1 MSSKWT
7 SRKFWT
13 AIVGQVVGIVA
24 LIWGA
29 STAGQV
35 EAIAGA
41 VIIIA
46 STLGYLQAESKVDV
60 VKANGEKK

>member
-1 MSSKWT
+1 MKSKWT
-7 SRKFWT
+7 SRKF
-13 AIVGQVVGIVA
+13 IVSLVGQVIGIVT

-46 STLGYLQAESKVDV
+46 TALGYLKVEGDID
-60 VKANGEKK
+60 KERAKK

>member
-7 SRKFWT
+7 SRKFWV
-13 AIVGQVVGIVA
+13 AIVGQVVGIVT
-24 LIWGA
+24 LVWGA

-46 STLGYLQAESKVDV
+46 TALGYLKAEKDVDV
-60 VKANGEKK
+60 AREGEKQ

>member
-1 MSSKWT
+1 MISKWS
-7 SRKFWT
+7 SRKFWM
-13 AIVGQVVGIVA
+13 AIVGQVVGIVT

-46 STLGYLQAESKVDV
+46 TALGYLKAEGDIDKER
-60 VKANGEKK
+60 AKK

>member
-1 MSSKWT
+1 MASKWT

-13 AIVGQVVGIVA
+13 AIVGQVVGIIA

-41 VIIIA
+41 VIIII
-46 STLGYLQAESKVDV
+46 STLGYLKAEGDVDV
-60 VKANGEKK
+60 ARAKNGG

>member
-1 MSSKWT
+1 MASKWT

-41 VIIIA
+41 VIIII
-46 STLGYLQAESKVDV
+46 STLGYLKVEGDIDRERA
-60 VKANGEKK
+60 KNGG

>member
-13 AIVGQVVGIVA
+13 AIVGQVVGIVT

-41 VIIIA
+41 VITIA
-46 STLGYLQAESKVDV
+46 GTLGYLKVEGDIDRERA
-60 VKANGEKK
+60 KNGG

>member
-1 MSSKWT
+1 MASKWT

-13 AIVGQVVGIVA
+13 AIVGQIVGIIA

-46 STLGYLQAESKVDV
+46 STLGYLKVEGDIDRERA
-60 VKANGEKK
+60 KNGG

>member
-1 MSSKWT
+1 MSKWT
-7 SRKFWT
+7 SRKFWV
-13 AIVGQVVGIVA
+13 AIIGQVVGIVT

-41 VIIIA
+41 VIIIVTA
-46 STLGYLQAESKVDV
+46 LGYLKVEGDID
-60 VKANGEKK
+60 KAALQ

>member
-1 MSSKWT
+1 MASKWA

-41 VIIIA
+41 IIIVA
-46 STLGYLQAESKVDV
+46 TTLGYLKAEKDVDV
-60 VKANGEKK
+60 ARANGGKK

>member
-7 SRKFWT
+7 SRKFWV
-13 AIVGQVVGIVA
+13 AILGQVVGIIT

-41 VIIIA
+41 IIIIA
-46 STLGYLQAESKVDV
+46 SSLGYLKAESDID
-60 VKANGEKK
+60 KARAAK

>member
-7 SRKFWT
+7 SRKFWV
-13 AIVGQVVGIVA
+13 AIVGQIVGIVT
-24 LIWGA
+24 LISGA

-46 STLGYLQAESKVDV
+46 TALGYLKAEKDVDV
-60 VKANGEKK
+60 ARNKDF

>member
-1 MSSKWT
+1 MASKWT

-13 AIVGQVVGIVA
+13 AIVGQVVGIIA

-46 STLGYLQAESKVDV
+46 STLGYLKVEGDIDRERA
-60 VKANGEKK
+60 KNGG